1 MPEEYP
7 ATTLLLIR
15 HGQAR
20 ASDGSYDENTPL
32 TELGH
37 RQSGQLADALTARTR
52 PVVAYSSPYPRALE
66 TATPLCQQLAVRPC
80 VDPRLA
86 EFQLGTGSFESIQ
99 QRLDL
104 LLWRPEHRGVENGE
118 TLGEFSA
125 RIAAFCNEVVER
137 HPREDIAVFAH
148 SGTIDAAI
156 RWALGFPL
164 DSLWQHEFVLATAS
178 ITEIEFWPHGRIRG
192 GAPRYSV
199 IQRIGDVAHLG
210 GLYSEI

>member
-1 MPEEYP
+1 MFEEFP

-20 ASDGSYDENTPL
+20 ASDGSYNENTPL

-37 RQSGQLADALTARTR
+37 RQAAQLANALAAGTR
-52 PVVAYSSPYPRALE
+52 PVAVYSSPYPRALE
-66 TATPLCQQLAVRPC
+66 TATPLCQQLSVRPK

-104 LLWRPEHRGVENGE
+104 MMWRPEHQGIDNGE

-125 RIAAFCNEVVER
+125 RVAAFCNEVVER
-137 HPREDIAVFAH
+137 HSGENIAVFAH
-148 SGTIDAAI
+148 SGTVDATI
-156 RWALGFPL
+156 RWALGFQP
-164 DSLWQHEFVLATAS
+164 DSLWQHEFALATAS
-178 ITEIEFWPHGRIRG
+178 ISEIEFWPYGRIRG

-199 IQRIGDVAHLG
+199 LQRIGDVTHLG
-210 GLYSEI
+210 GYYSEI

>member
-7 ATTLLLIR
+7 ATTLVLIR

-37 RQSGQLADALTARTR
+37 RQAAQLADALASGTR
-52 PVVAYSSPYPRALE
+52 PVVVYSSPYPRALE
-66 TATPLCQQLAVRPC
+66 TATPLCQQLALRPS

-104 LLWRPEHRGVENGE
+104 KVWRPEHQGVENGE

-125 RIAAFCNEVVER
+125 RVATFCNEVVER
-137 HPREDIAVFAH
+137 HPREDIVVFAH

-156 RWALGFPL
+156 RWALGFSS
-164 DSLWQHEFVLATAS
+164 DSLWQHEFPLATAS
-178 ITEIEFWPHGRIRG
+178 ITEIQFWPNGRVQG
-192 GAPRYSV
+192 GASRYAV
-199 IQRIGDVAHLG
+199 LRRVGDVTHLDG
-210 GLYSEI
+210 IVSEI

>member
-1 MPEEYP
+1 MSEDYS

-32 TELGH
+32 TKLGH
-37 RQSGQLADALTARTR
+37 RQATRLADALTAGTR
-52 PVVAYSSPYPRALE
+52 PVVVYSSPYPRAQE
-66 TATPLCQQLAVRPC
+66 TAIPLCQQLTVRPS

-104 LLWRPEHRGVENGE
+104 IVWCPEHRGVENGE

-125 RIAAFCNEVVER
+125 RVAAFCNEVVER

-148 SGTIDAAI
+148 SGTIDATI
-156 RWALGFPL
+156 RWALGFSS
-164 DSLWQHEFVLATAS
+164 DSLWQHEFALATAS

-192 GAPRYSV
+192 GAPRYSA

-210 GLYSEI
+210 GLTSDL

>member
-7 ATTLLLIR
+7 ATTLVLIR

-37 RQSGQLADALTARTR
+37 RQAAQLADALASGTR
-52 PVVAYSSPYPRALE
+52 PVVVYSSPYPRALE
-66 TATPLCQQLAVRPC
+66 TATPLCKQLALRPS

-86 EFQLGTGSFESIQ
+86 EFQLGTGSFESIE

-104 LLWRPEHRGVENGE
+104 IVWRPEHRGVENGE
-118 TLGEFSA
+118 TLGAFFA
-125 RIAAFCNEVVER
+125 RVAAFCNEVVEQ
-137 HPREDIAVFAH
+137 HPREVIAVFAH
-148 SGTIDAAI
+148 SGTIDATI
-156 RWALGFPL
+156 RWALGFPS
-164 DSLWQHEFVLATAS
+164 DSSWQHEFALATAS
-178 ITEIEFWPHGRIRG
+178 ITEIQFWPHGRIRG

-199 IQRIGDVAHLG
+199 IQRIGDVTHLG
-210 GLYSEI
+210 SLYSEI

>member
-7 ATTLLLIR
+7 ATTLVLIR

-37 RQSGQLADALTARTR
+37 RQAAQLADALASGTR
-52 PVVAYSSPYPRALE
+52 PVVVYSSPYPRALE
-66 TATPLCQQLAVRPC
+66 TATPLCQQLALRPS

-104 LLWRPEHRGVENGE
+104 KVWRPEHQGVENGE

-125 RIAAFCNEVVER
+125 RVATFCNEVVER
-137 HPREDIAVFAH
+137 HSREDITVFAH

-156 RWALGFPL
+156 RWALGFSS
-164 DSLWQHEFVLATAS
+164 DSLWQHEFPLATAS
-178 ITEIEFWPHGRIRG
+178 ITEIQFWPHGRIRG

-199 IQRIGDVAHLG
+199 MQRIGDVTHLDG
-210 GLYSEI
+210 IVSEI